1 MTKVPHHSAAKVP
14 DHTVTKGHSV
24 TKGHTVTK
32 GRTARNVALLA
43 ELFPACVTETR
54 DPDGSVRTAIDLDLL
69 RTELGEH
76 LVEGPR
82 ERFHLD
88 WPGKRDALLAANR
101 PAGRAL
107 RPERDSSED
116 FDGTRN
122 LFIEGD
128 NLDALRLLQETYLS
142 KVKVIYIDPPY
153 NTGSDRFV
161 YPDRFRE
168 RADDFRVRTGLRGNL
183 ATDGRFHSN
192 WLSMMYQRLTLART
206 LLREDGV
213 LLVSIN
219 DVEAAHLR
227 RICDE
232 IFGEANFLTQFVWLN
247 EGNVDQQ
254 STIKGMHEYVL
265 AYARDLPRL
274 GRPAIID
281 PNIADESKLF
291 NDRIENSITKNGPAN
306 PESVITLPA
315 GFPAWFDDG
324 EITPRDD
331 RYPKILDPITVR
343 NGRLTAKARLRSGW
357 SSRNLLELFIAN
369 GCTPILD
376 AKGRTTTFALTDRGA
391 IYYAKHREPDA
402 GHVVSVLRNMGT
414 TQQNSS
420 MLAGWGIEFSY
431 PKPVF
436 LIEFLI
442 RTFTAPHD
450 DALVLDFFAG
460 SATTAH
466 AVFRANAAD
475 GGNRRF
481 VLVQYPEPCPGF
493 GTIAELARERIR
505 RCGTEVA
512 DSPHHERWRRDV
524 GFRSLRI
531 DAPSLRDTPPEVRQ
545 EDLAAH
551 ADRAAPGRT
560 DEDLLFD
567 VLIRFGVD
575 PAGHIARDR
584 IAGHDVFAAGDLLA
598 CLSAAPPYT
607 PELFTEV
614 ARRRPARMVL
624 RDAGFTGDELRIN
637 AERLLGPGIDL
648 RVL

>member
-1 MTKVPHHSAAKVP
+1 
-14 DHTVTKGHSV
+14 
-24 TKGHTVTK
+24 
-32 GRTARNVALLA
+32 VALLA
-43 ELFPACVTETR
+43 ELFPTCVTERR
-54 DPDGSVRTAIDLDLL
+54 DADGTPRTAIDLDLL

-107 RPERDSSED
+107 RPDRAASQD
-116 FDGTRN
+116 FDTTRN

-128 NLDALRLLQETYLS
+128 NLDALRLLQETYLD

-168 RADDFRVRTGLRGNL
+168 RADDYRTRAGLVGNL

-213 LLVSIN
+213 LLISIN
-219 DVEAAHLR
+219 DVEQANLR

-232 IFGEANFLTQFVWLN
+232 VFGEANFLTQFVWLN

-254 STIKGMHEYVL
+254 SAIKGVHEYVL
-265 AYARDLPRL
+265 AYARDLTKL

-281 PNIADESKLF
+281 PNIEEESKLF
-291 NDRIENSITKNGPAN
+291 NDRIENSVTKNGPAN
-306 PESVITLPA
+306 PESTITLPK
-315 GFPAWFDDG
+315 GFPAWFDNG
-324 EITPRDD
+324 SIAPRHD
-331 RYPKILDPITVR
+331 RYPKIIDPITVR
-343 NGRLTAKARLRSGW
+343 DGVLREPARVRSGW

-369 GCTPILD
+369 GCTPIRD

-391 IYYAKHREPDA
+391 VYYAKHRPPDA

-414 TQQNSS
+414 TKQNSA

-442 RTFTAPHD
+442 RTFTTADD

-475 GGNRRF
+475 GGHRRF
-481 VLVQYPEPCPGF
+481 VLVQYPEPFPGPGF
-493 GTIAELARERIR
+493 DTIADLARERIR
-505 RCGTEVA
+505 RSGEEVRA
-512 DSPHHERWRRDV
+512 QRDWTGDT

-531 DAPSLRDTPPEVRQ
+531 DVPSIADASRRPGEIDQRR
-545 EDLAAH
+545 LAH
-551 ADRAAPGRT
+551 DADRALPGRT
-560 DEDLLFD
+560 HEDLLFD

-575 PAGHIARDR
+575 PAEPITRDH

-607 PELFTEV
+607 PELFAE
-614 ARRRPARMVL
+614 AAKRRPARMVL

>member
-1 MTKVPHHSAAKVP
+1 M
-14 DHTVTKGHSV
+14 
-24 TKGHTVTK
+24 
-32 GRTARNVALLA
+32 ALLA
-43 ELFPACVTETR
+43 ELFPACVTEVR
-54 DPDGSVRTAIDLDLL
+54 SPDGTPRTAIDLDLL
-69 RTELGEH
+69 RTELGEY

-101 PAGRAL
+101 PAVRAL
-107 RPERDSSED
+107 RPDRAVSED
-116 FDGTRN
+116 FDRTRN

-168 RADDFRVRTGLRGNL
+168 RADDYRTRAGLVGNL

-206 LLREDGV
+206 LLRPDGV
-213 LLVSIN
+213 LLISIN
-219 DVEAAHLR
+219 DVEQANLR

-254 STIKGMHEYVL
+254 SAIKGVHEYVL
-265 AYARDLPRL
+265 AYARDLTRL

-281 PNIADESKLF
+281 PNIEEESKLF
-291 NDRIENSITKNGPAN
+291 NERIENSITKNGPAN
-306 PESVITLPA
+306 PESTITLPR
-315 GFPAWFDDG
+315 GFPAWFDNG
-324 EITPRDD
+324 YIAPRDD
-331 RYPKILDPITVR
+331 KYPKILDPITVE
-343 NGRLTAKARLRSGW
+343 NGRTTQQTRLKSGW

-369 GCTPILD
+369 GCTPIQD

-391 IYYAKHREPDA
+391 IYYAKHRPPDA

-414 TQQNSS
+414 TKQNSA

-442 RTFTAPHD
+442 RTFTTAND

-481 VLVQYPEPCPGF
+481 VLVQYPEPYPGPGF
-493 GTIAELARERIR
+493 DTIADLARERIR
-505 RCGTEVA
+505 RSGAEVKA
-512 DSPHHERWRRDV
+512 QRAWAGDT
-524 GFRSLRI
+524 GFRSLRL
-531 DAPSLRDTPPEVRQ
+531 DLPSLKDARREPHEIRQ
-545 EDLAAH
+545 KDLEH
-551 ADRAAPGRT
+551 DADRALPGRT
-560 DEDLLFD
+560 GEDLLFD

-575 PAGHIARDR
+575 PAEPIDR
-584 IAGHDVFAAGDLLA
+584 HHIAGHAAFTAGDLLA
-598 CLSAAPPYT
+598 CLDTHPPYT
-607 PELFTEV
+607 PELFAEA